1 MQKFIFL
8 IHNSRGNVA
17 EVLKMLKTNEIYL
30 GDCLEILKKIDDK
43 SIDLILCDL
52 PYGISKMK
60 WDSVIPFDELWLEYK
75 RIRKDGAPVVLFGT
89 EPFTSAMIMS
99 NVKEFKCKWIWDK
112 VMPVGHLVAK
122 YKPMQKTEDIIV
134 FGKGKITYN
143 PQMIAGDR
151 LIFAAQP
158 PRFNKFLNKFEPGVS
173 ARNYTDRFPTN
184 LIQFSNASRKTKIH
198 PTEKPVPLLEYLIKT
213 YSNENAV
220 VLDNTCGS
228 GSTLQAAKNLKRQ
241 YIGIEQN
248 EFYFNISKLRL
259 NDEPYLHL
267 KSKTE

>member
-1 MQKFIFL
+1 
-8 IHNSRGNVA
+8 
-17 EVLKMLKTNEIYL
+17 MLKTNEIYL
-30 GDCLEILKKIDDK
+30 GDCLKIMKQIDDK

-52 PYGISKMK
+52 PYGVSKMK

-75 RIRKDGAPVVLFGT
+75 RIRKDGAPIVLFGT
-89 EPFTSAMIMS
+89 DPFTSAMIMS
-99 NVKEFKCKWIWDK
+99 NVKEFKCKWVWNK
-112 VMPVGHLVAK
+112 VRFANFLCAK
-122 YKPMQKTEDIIV
+122 YKPMQVTEDVVV
-134 FGKGKITYN
+134 FCKGKIIYN
-143 PQMIAGDR
+143 PQMIALDR
-151 LIFAAQP
+151 PYTRGQP
-158 PRFNKFLNKFEPGVS
+158 ARFNKFINEFQPGS
-173 ARNYTDRFPTN
+173 EEKTYTHRFPTN
-184 LIQFSNASRKTKIH
+184 LIQFTNSNTKTKIH

-267 KSKTE
+267 KSK